1 MFVIENVVQ
10 TFPYLEEV
18 ERNRPC
24 FTQAEKQILYRIA
37 FHKESFEE
45 VQKIILQASA
55 PHLKEEERRQILEHH
70 SGNLPKPPDSAAV
83 QIENYIFQVQ
93 LMAYEMEKANHMLED
108 VLKRS
113 NLNEELDAMIAEA
126 REKPMK
132 PQKTQA
138 AAKNEK
144 SI

>member
-1 MFVIENVVQ
+1 MFAIENVVQ
-10 TFPYLEEV
+10 AFPFLEEI
-18 ERNRPC
+18 EKNRPC

-37 FHKESFEE
+37 FHKESFKE

-55 PHLKEEERRQILEHH
+55 PHLKEEERRKLLEHH
-70 SGNLPKPPDSAAV
+70 AGSLPKPPNSAAV

-93 LMAYEMEKANHMLED
+93 LMAYETEKANRMLED

-113 NLNEELDAMIAEA
+113 DLKEELDAMIAEA
-126 REKPMK
+126 REEPIK

-138 AAKNEK
+138 AVKNEK